1 MLQSYL
7 KIAFRN
13 LLRNRV
19 VSVINIA
26 GLSLGLTCCLLLFLY
41 TKDELSFD
49 RFHEKKDRIYRV
61 TATITNDKETTK
73 RETTNSPVGPAF
85 QEDIPEIESFV
96 RVQDD
101 FSVIKKDGE
110 NYNQNIVHVD
120 SNFFSVFSFPLLA
133 GNPETALTEPGG
145 IVLTEETAV
154 KYFGTADAMGKILQM
169 KRGEVFENKVVTG
182 VAANPP
188 LNSSI
193 QFQALMPFDNFSDE
207 WIGFYLNTFVVL
219 SPKADLAAV
228 QPKLD
233 QVFHKRAA
241 AELSR
246 MKKEYGSKE
255 VYHFD
260 LQSFTD
266 IHLKSESELYGGL
279 TSASKPIYSYILSAI
294 AIFILL
300 IACINFINLTVA
312 HSLRRGKE
320 IGLRK
325 AIGGERKQLIF
336 QFLGESSL
344 VCLISFVLALLFAQ
358 LLLPLFNDLADK
370 RLSLSYL
377 MDAQLIGG
385 YVLIFLVTT
394 CLAGFYPALVLS
406 GFSPVQTLYD
416 RFRFTGRNF
425 LTKGLVVFQFALAG
439 FFMVATVIIYRQF
452 DFLTHKDLGY
462 DDKNMVVMHLA
473 RGGIKQSTI
482 DLFKN
487 ELSKV
492 PSVVSVAAK
501 NSGNRNATVGQV
513 DGKEIEFGYFKT
525 DADYLKTLQIGL
537 VAGRSFSPDFPAD
550 STESVMVN
558 EALVKAAGWK
568 NPVGKQIDFTW
579 KNKKQTVVGVVKD
592 YHYGSLKDKIKPLV
606 FTADPH
612 YGYGELWIKIKPE
625 NLPETM
631 SKLAAIQKKIM
642 PLSPYDYSF
651 ADADNVN
658 NYEQELRWRQIITWA
673 AIITVFISCIGL
685 FGLTAM
691 TIQKRT
697 KEIGIRKVLGASVL
711 SISTLLSVDF
721 VKLVLIA
728 LIIASPLAWLA
739 GNYWLEDYAYRIEV
753 TWWFFAVSAGGA
765 ILISILTVSFQAI
778 KAAMMN
784 PVKSLRT
791 D

>member
-1 MLQSYL
+1 MIKSYF
-7 KIAFRN
+7 KIALRN

-49 RFHEKKDRIYRV
+49 RFHENKDRIYRV
-61 TATITNDKETTK
+61 TATITNEKETSK

-85 QEDIPEIESFV
+85 QEDIPEVESFV

-101 FSVIKKDGE
+101 FSVIKKGGE

-120 SNFFSVFSFPLLA
+120 SNFFSVFSFPLIS
-133 GNPETALTEPGG
+133 GNPKTALTEPGG
-145 IVLTEETAV
+145 IVLTEETAI
-154 KYFGTADAMGKILQM
+154 KYFGTADALGKTLQM
-169 KRGEVFENKVVTG
+169 KRGDVFENKTVTG

-188 LNSSI
+188 VNSSV

-219 SPKADLAAV
+219 SPKANLSAV
-228 QPKLD
+228 RPKLD

-246 MKKEYGSKE
+246 MKNEFGSKE
-255 VYHFD
+255 IFHFD
-260 LQSFTD
+260 LQPFTD
-266 IHLKSESELYGGL
+266 IHLRSESELYGGL

-294 AIFILL
+294 AVFILL

-312 HSLRRGKE
+312 HSLKRGKE

-325 AIGGERKQLIF
+325 AIGGQRKQLIL

-344 VCLISFVLALLFAQ
+344 VCLISFGLAIVFAQ
-358 LLLPLFNDLADK
+358 LLLPLFNDLSGK

-377 MDAQLIGG
+377 MDTKLVGG
-385 YVLIFLVTT
+385 YVLIFAMTT
-394 CLAGFYPALVLS
+394 FLAGFYPALVLS

-416 RFRFTGRNF
+416 RFRFTGRNL

-439 FFMVATVIIYRQF
+439 FFMIATVIIYRQF

-462 DDKNMVVMHLA
+462 NDDNMVVMHLA
-473 RGGIKQSTI
+473 RGGIKQPVI

-487 ELSKV
+487 ELDKI
-492 PSVVSVAAK
+492 PAVVSVTAK
-501 NSGNRNATVGQV
+501 NSGNRNATVGTV
-513 DGKEIEFGYFKT
+513 DGQELEFGYFKA

-537 VAGRSFSPDFPAD
+537 AAGRSFSPDFPAD

-568 NPVGKQIDFTW
+568 DPIGKQIDFTW

-592 YHYGSLKDKIKPLV
+592 FHYGSLKDKIKPLV
-606 FTADPH
+606 FTADPD

-631 SKLAAIQKKIM
+631 HKLAAVHKKLM
-642 PLSPYDYSF
+642 PTSPYDYSF

-658 NYEQELRWRQIITWA
+658 NYEQELRWRQIITWS

-697 KEIGIRKVLGASVL
+697 KEIGIRKVLGASVM
-711 SISTLLSVDF
+711 SISALLSVDF

-728 LIIASPLAWLA
+728 LLIASPLAWLA

-753 TWWFFAVSAGGA
+753 AWWFFAVSAGGA
-765 ILISILTVSFQAI
+765 ILVSVLTVSFQSV
-778 KAAMMN
+778 KAALMN
-784 PVKSLRT
+784 PVRSLKN